1 MKVKELI
8 EELKTHHPELDII
21 ILSEL
26 DAATYLYY
34 QFEAHNIHECFL
46 GPRDSICDGPDFYRN
61 YLVIE

>member
-8 EELKTHHPELDII
+8 EELKKHDQEIDIL
-21 ILSEL
+21 ILSES
-26 DAATYLYY
+26 DVATYLYY
-34 QFEAHNIHECFL
+34 KFEAHKIHERFL